1 MLCFRGNK
9 GHKVV
14 PKKKKVKATTST
26 STSTSTSTNQ
36 TSTSRTRKGTD
47 TDTDTATA
55 TQRRNK
61 MPTKKMRPSPG
72 RYSNSPPSPS
82 QKCNPEQRPPIQPP
96 RQPSKVAR
104 TNDMSAQSG
113 SFYGRVNSAITSG
126 FEDDSSATAVQNRT
140 NKPQDYS
147 SSNTAHS
154 QEYDTTPVPSTQ
166 AHFRYQRPSF
176 LDEFEFTAESHR
188 DIVVAHGFT
197 SALSPRQGYHPTPA
211 SILNFAD
218 FDLENTG
225 TKISDIRHNNTS
237 SNEQPIASTAAT
249 ASSSSSPSA
258 SPYLDLPE
266 SPDSDAVTV
275 SAIGSRECIA
285 CSDMKAPD
293 SFPDF
298 VTSKCTHT
306 PSICL
311 DCMVRSIQVA
321 IKSEYWNEISCDE
334 CKERLEHNDIQR
346 LADEQTIAKYEYSTQ
361 ADRIRLTSY
370 RYERQ
375 ALRAAVADEEN
386 FFWCTSDC
394 GSGQIHDSGSAQ
406 PIVVCIKCNH
416 RSCFRHGVN
425 WHEDLSCDEYDR
437 LQEDP
442 EFRSYMELE
451 NERWEEAQAAQE
463 AQKEAD
469 LDVARRLDAEENAE
483 IERQEAQDRR
493 ARERERER
501 EQELERQRN
510 QERQL
515 ERARERHR
523 NQERQQEL
531 ERETQE
537 RQRER
542 ARERQRNQERQRVLE
557 QENHK
562 RQQEQKRERQERQR
576 EQKREK
582 QERQRELQRER
593 QRNQEVQRQLELER
607 YQRQRQLEQER
618 HQRQREL
625 ERERQRNQERQR
637 QLVQER
643 QRSLRENASRRNA
656 AEERRKI
663 AARRREEEAKSNAT
677 LRTTTKPCGGCGW
690 AIEKI
695 SGW

>member
-1 MLCFRGNK
+1 MLCFRRNK

-26 STSTSTSTNQ
+26 STSTNQ
-36 TSTSRTRKGTD
+36 TSTSRTRNG
-47 TDTDTATA
+47 TDTDTATV

-61 MPTKKMRPSPG
+61 ATAKKTRPSPD
-72 RYSNSPPSPS
+72 RYSNSRPSPS
-82 QKCNPEQRPPIQPP
+82 QKRNPEQRPPIQPP
-96 RQPSKVAR
+96 RQQSKVAR
-104 TNDMSAQSG
+104 TNDMSAQNS
-113 SFYGRVNSAITSG
+113 SFYGRINSAITGG
-126 FEDDSSATAVQNRT
+126 FEDDSSAT
-140 NKPQDYS
+140 
-147 SSNTAHS
+147 S
-154 QEYDTTPVPSTQ
+154 QAYDTAPVPSKQ

-176 LDEFEFTAESHR
+176 LDDFDFTAESLR

-249 ASSSSSPSA
+249 ASSSSSSSA

-275 SAIGSRECIA
+275 SAIGGRECLA

-298 VTSKCTHT
+298 VTSKCTHP

-321 IKSEYWNEISCDE
+321 IKTEYWNEINCDE

-346 LADEQTIAKYEYSTQ
+346 LADEQTISK
-361 ADRIRLTSY
+361 
-370 RYERQ
+370 YERQ

-463 AQKEAD
+463 AQEEAD
-469 LDVARRLDAEENAE
+469 LDVARRLEAEENAE

-501 EQELERQRN
+501 EQELERQGN
-510 QERQL
+510 
-515 ERARERHR
+515 
-523 NQERQQEL
+523 
-531 ERETQE
+531 
-537 RQRER
+537 
-542 ARERQRNQERQRVLE
+542 
-557 QENHK
+557 
-562 RQQEQKRERQERQR
+562 
-576 EQKREK
+576 
-582 QERQRELQRER
+582 QERQRELERER
-593 QRNQEVQRQLELER
+593 RRNQEM
-607 YQRQRQLEQER
+607 QRQLEQER
-618 HQRQREL
+618 HQRQRE
-625 ERERQRNQERQR
+625 Q
-637 QLVQER
+637 
-643 QRSLRENASRRNA
+643 NAT
-656 AEERRKI
+656 EERRKI
-663 AARRREEEAKSNAT
+663 VARRREEEAKSNAT

-690 AIEKI
+690 AIEKRSRCAHMTCAKCKYQFCWLCGKKWSSVHLRL
-695 SGW
+695 SGFVQI

>member
-1 MLCFRGNK
+1 MLCFRRNK

-14 PKKKKVKATTST
+14 PKKKKVKATTSA
-26 STSTSTSTNQ
+26 STSTNQ
-36 TSTSRTRKGTD
+36 TSTPRTRNG
-47 TDTDTATA
+47 TDTDTATV

-61 MPTKKMRPSPG
+61 VTAKKTRPSPG
-72 RYSNSPPSPS
+72 RYSNSRPSPS
-82 QKCNPEQRPPIQPP
+82 QKRNPEQRPPIQPP
-96 RQPSKVAR
+96 HQQSKVAR
-104 TNDMSAQSG
+104 TNDMSVQNS
-113 SFYGRVNSAITSG
+113 SFYERINSAITGG

-140 NKPQDYS
+140 NKPQDSS
-147 SSNTAHS
+147 SSNTAQS
-154 QEYDTTPVPSTQ
+154 QAYDTAPVPSTQ

-176 LDEFEFTAESHR
+176 LDEFDFTAESHR

-197 SALSPRQGYHPTPA
+197 SALSPRQGYHPAPA

-249 ASSSSSPSA
+249 ASSSSSSSA

-266 SPDSDAVTV
+266 SPDSDAVTILSPRNARTLLLYAWIV
-275 SAIGSRECIA
+275 C
-285 CSDMKAPD
+285 
-293 SFPDF
+293 
-298 VTSKCTHT
+298 
-306 PSICL
+306 
-311 DCMVRSIQVA
+311 
-321 IKSEYWNEISCDE
+321 CDE

-346 LADEQTIAKYEYSTQ
+346 LADEQTISK
-361 ADRIRLTSY
+361 
-370 RYERQ
+370 YERQ

-425 WHEDLSCDEYDR
+425 WHEDLSCDEYDQ

-451 NERWEEAQAAQE
+451 NERWEEAQAAHE
-463 AQKEAD
+463 AQEEAD
-469 LDVARRLDAEENAE
+469 LDVARRLEAEENAE

-493 ARERERER
+493 ERERERER

-510 QERQL
+510 QERQR
-515 ERARERHR
+515 ERARERQR

-537 RQRER
+537 RQRARAR

-562 RQQEQKRERQERQR
+562 RQQEQKRE
-576 EQKREK
+576 K
-582 QERQRELQRER
+582 QERQRELERER
-593 QRNQEVQRQLELER
+593 RRNQEM
-607 YQRQRQLEQER
+607 QRQLEQER
-618 HQRQREL
+618 HRRQRE
-625 ERERQRNQERQR
+625 Q
-637 QLVQER
+637 
-643 QRSLRENASRRNA
+643 NA

-663 AARRREEEAKSNAT
+663 AARRREEEARSNAT

-690 AIEKI
+690 AIEKR

>member
-26 STSTSTSTNQ
+26 STSTSTNQ
-36 TSTSRTRKGTD
+36 TSTSRTRNG

-55 TQRRNK
+55 TVTQRRNK
-61 MPTKKMRPSPG
+61 MPAKKMRPSPG
-72 RYSNSPPSPS
+72 GYSNYRPSPS
-82 QKCNPEQRPPIQPP
+82 QKRNPEQRPPIQPP

-104 TNDMSAQSG
+104 TNDMPAQSG
-113 SFYGRVNSAITSG
+113 SFYGRVSSAITSG

-140 NKPQDYS
+140 NKPQDSS

-211 SILNFAD
+211 SILNIAD

-275 SAIGSRECIA
+275 SAIGSRDCLA
-285 CSDMKAPD
+285 CFDMKAPD

-321 IKSEYWNEISCDE
+321 IKTEYWNEISCDE

-463 AQKEAD
+463 AQEEAD
-469 LDVARRLDAEENAE
+469 LNVARRLDAEENAE

-493 ARERERER
+493 ARERE
-501 EQELERQRN
+501 
-510 QERQL
+510 
-515 ERARERHR
+515 
-523 NQERQQEL
+523 
-531 ERETQE
+531 
-537 RQRER
+537 RER

-576 EQKREK
+576 E
-582 QERQRELQRER
+582 LQ
-593 QRNQEVQRQLELER
+593 
-607 YQRQRQLEQER
+607 
-618 HQRQREL
+618 
-625 ERERQRNQERQR
+625 RERQRNQERQR

-663 AARRREEEAKSNAT
+663 AARRREEEARSNAT

>member
-1 MLCFRGNK
+1 MLCFRRNK

-26 STSTSTSTNQ
+26 STSTNQ
-36 TSTSRTRKGTD
+36 TSTSRTRNG
-47 TDTDTATA
+47 TDTDTATV

-61 MPTKKMRPSPG
+61 ATAKKTRPSPD
-72 RYSNSPPSPS
+72 RYSNSCPSPS
-82 QKCNPEQRPPIQPP
+82 QKRNPEQRPPIQPP
-96 RQPSKVAR
+96 RQQSKVAR
-104 TNDMSAQSG
+104 TNDMSAQNS
-113 SFYGRVNSAITSG
+113 SFYGRINSAITGG
-126 FEDDSSATAVQNRT
+126 FEDDGSATAVQNRT
-140 NKPQDYS
+140 NKPQDSS
-147 SSNTAHS
+147 SSNTAQS
-154 QEYDTTPVPSTQ
+154 QAYDTAPVPSKQ

-176 LDEFEFTAESHR
+176 LDDFDFTAESLR

-249 ASSSSSPSA
+249 ASSSPSSSA
-258 SPYLDLPE
+258 SPHLDLPE

-275 SAIGSRECIA
+275 SAIGGRECLA

-298 VTSKCTHT
+298 VTSKCTHP

-321 IKSEYWNEISCDE
+321 IKTEYWNEISCDE

-346 LADEQTIAKYEYSTQ
+346 LADEQTISK
-361 ADRIRLTSY
+361 
-370 RYERQ
+370 YERQ

-451 NERWEEAQAAQE
+451 NERWEEAQAAQAAQAAQE
-463 AQKEAD
+463 AQEEAD
-469 LDVARRLDAEENAE
+469 LDVARRLEAEENAE
-483 IERQEAQDRR
+483 IGRQEAQDRR

-510 QERQL
+510 QERQR
-515 ERARERHR
+515 ERAREKQR
-523 NQERQQEL
+523 NQQRQQEL

-537 RQRER
+537 RQRARARARAR
-542 ARERQRNQERQRVLE
+542 ARERQRNQERQRMLE
-557 QENHK
+557 QQNHK
-562 RQQEQKRERQERQR
+562 RQQ

-582 QERQRELQRER
+582 QERQRELERER
-593 QRNQEVQRQLELER
+593 RRNQEM
-607 YQRQRQLEQER
+607 QRQLEQER
-618 HQRQREL
+618 HQRQRE
-625 ERERQRNQERQR
+625 Q
-637 QLVQER
+637 
-643 QRSLRENASRRNA
+643 NA
-656 AEERRKI
+656 AEERQKI
-663 AARRREEEAKSNAT
+663 VARRREEEAKSNAT

-690 AIEKI
+690 AIEKR

>member
-1 MLCFRGNK
+1 MLCFRRNK

-26 STSTSTSTNQ
+26 STSTNQ
-36 TSTSRTRKGTD
+36 TSTPRTRNGTG
-47 TDTDTATA
+47 TDTATV
-55 TQRRNK
+55 TQHRNK
-61 MPTKKMRPSPG
+61 VTAKKTRPSPD
-72 RYSNSPPSPS
+72 RFSNSRPSPS
-82 QKCNPEQRPPIQPP
+82 QKRNPEQRPPIQPP
-96 RQPSKVAR
+96 RQQSKVAR
-104 TNDMSAQSG
+104 TNDMSAQNS
-113 SFYGRVNSAITSG
+113 SFYGRINSDITGG
-126 FEDDSSATAVQNRT
+126 FEEDSSATAVQNRT
-140 NKPQDYS
+140 NKPQDSS
-147 SSNTAHS
+147 SSNTAQS
-154 QEYDTTPVPSTQ
+154 QAYDTAPVPSKQ

-176 LDEFEFTAESHR
+176 LDEFDFTVESLR
-188 DIVVAHGFT
+188 YIVVAHGFT

-218 FDLENTG
+218 FDLENTV

-249 ASSSSSPSA
+249 ASSSSSSSA

-266 SPDSDAVTV
+266 SPDSDAVTILFQILSPRNARTLLLYV
-275 SAIGSRECIA
+275 WIA
-285 CSDMKAPD
+285 C
-293 SFPDF
+293 
-298 VTSKCTHT
+298 
-306 PSICL
+306 
-311 DCMVRSIQVA
+311 
-321 IKSEYWNEISCDE
+321 CDE
-334 CKERLEHNDIQR
+334 CKQRLEHNDIQR
-346 LADEQTIAKYEYSTQ
+346 LADEQTISK
-361 ADRIRLTSY
+361 
-370 RYERQ
+370 YERQ

-463 AQKEAD
+463 AQEEAD
-469 LDVARRLDAEENAE
+469 LDVARRLEAEENAE

-510 QERQL
+510 QERQREL
-515 ERARERHR
+515 AREKQR
-523 NQERQQEL
+523 NQQRQQEL

-537 RQRER
+537 RQRARARAR

-562 RQQEQKRERQERQR
+562 RQQEQKRE
-576 EQKREK
+576 K
-582 QERQRELQRER
+582 QE
-593 QRNQEVQRQLELER
+593 
-607 YQRQRQLEQER
+607 
-618 HQRQREL
+618 RQREL
-625 ERERQRNQERQR
+625 ERERRRNQEMQRQLEQERRQR
-637 QLVQER
+637 Q
-643 QRSLRENASRRNA
+643 REQNA

-690 AIEKI
+690 AIEKR

>member
-1 MLCFRGNK
+1 MLCFRRNK

-26 STSTSTSTNQ
+26 STSTNQ
-36 TSTSRTRKGTD
+36 TSTSRTRNG
-47 TDTDTATA
+47 TDTDTATV

-61 MPTKKMRPSPG
+61 VTAKKTRPSPD
-72 RYSNSPPSPS
+72 RYSNSSPSPS
-82 QKCNPEQRPPIQPP
+82 QKRNPEQRPPIQPP
-96 RQPSKVAR
+96 RQQSKVVR
-104 TNDMSAQSG
+104 TNDMSAQNS
-113 SFYGRVNSAITSG
+113 SFYGRINSAITGG

-140 NKPQDYS
+140 NKPQDSS
-147 SSNTAHS
+147 SSNTAQS
-154 QEYDTTPVPSTQ
+154 QAYDTAPVPSKQ

-176 LDEFEFTAESHR
+176 LDDFDFTAESLR

-249 ASSSSSPSA
+249 ASSSSSSSA

-275 SAIGSRECIA
+275 SAIGGRECLA

-298 VTSKCTHT
+298 VTSKCTHP

-321 IKSEYWNEISCDE
+321 IKTEYWNEISCDE

-346 LADEQTIAKYEYSTQ
+346 LADEQTISK
-361 ADRIRLTSY
+361 
-370 RYERQ
+370 YERQ

-416 RSCFRHGVN
+416 RSCFPHGVN

-463 AQKEAD
+463 AQEEAD
-469 LDVARRLDAEENAE
+469 LDVARRLEAEENAE
-483 IERQEAQDRR
+483 IEHQEAQDRR

-510 QERQL
+510 QERQ
-515 ERARERHR
+515 R
-523 NQERQQEL
+523 EL

-537 RQRER
+537 RQRARARARAR

-557 QENHK
+557 QQNHK
-562 RQQEQKRERQERQR
+562 RQQ

-582 QERQRELQRER
+582 QERQRELERER
-593 QRNQEVQRQLELER
+593 RRNQEM
-607 YQRQRQLEQER
+607 QRQLEQER
-618 HQRQREL
+618 HQRQRE
-625 ERERQRNQERQR
+625 Q
-637 QLVQER
+637 
-643 QRSLRENASRRNA
+643 NA

-663 AARRREEEAKSNAT
+663 VARRREEEAKSNAT

-690 AIEKI
+690 AIEKR
-695 SGW
+695 SG